1 VQMTSSGFA
10 LIYPLVCTFV
20 PQMIYMSFIIK
31 RYFFI

>member
-20 PQMIYMSFIIK
+20 PQMIYMFSRFK
-31 RYFFI
+31 MYFFT